1 MNTTL
6 IIMAAGIGSRYGKGI
21 KQLAKIG
28 PHDEIIMDYSIYDAL
43 EAGFNKVV
51 FIIRKDIEK
60 EFKEVIGNRIEKHI
74 QVEYVF
80 QEINNIPEG
89 CTVPEGR
96 IKPWGTG
103 QAILSCKGIVNEPF
117 VIINADDYYGKVAFK
132 KLHDF
137 LIEDSHRN
145 SEFTMAMAGFI
156 LKNTL
161 SDNGTVTRGICVED
175 EEGYLHRVI
184 ETKGITS
191 RKYMDKEIS
200 NHKFDLIKDVNFTN
214 SYFAYVPTTELAPL
228 PLYRRLK
235 LDPYEMATTIISLI
249 IEASDFPLKLTL
261 EFEKDSVRYKRYV
274 HLFDALNDIQD
285 QLECYMALEGI
296 TMTRLAKEIGFPKY
310 AYNNIFA
317 RIIKFNDFKQLTDMV
332 GAKIKI
338 TFTPQIIKTYSSCKL
353 MFEKMLS
360 NIDDMVFKND
370 QCKESIK
377 YQLFCSI
384 IREAPELAIV
394 ESLIELE
401 QLRRSSNLALFNQ
414 KDVDIFEESKKK
426 EADSK

>member
-1 MNTTL
+1 MFDYDVSTL
-6 IIMAAGIGSRYGKGI
+6 KDFTFS
-21 KQLAKIG
+21 
-28 PHDEIIMDYSIYDAL
+28 SIYDVFAL
-43 EAGFNKVV
+43 IAQNYPV
-51 FIIRKDIEK
+51 RSRYDIESFEYKSDYLAEGKSYKIVPKSFFEKYQK
-60 EFKEVIGNRIEKHI
+60 EYEDEKGKFFK
-74 QVEYVF
+74 
-80 QEINNIPEG
+80 
-89 CTVPEGR
+89 
-96 IKPWGTG
+96 
-103 QAILSCKGIVNEPF
+103 
-117 VIINADDYYGKVAFK
+117 DYYGTQGASAVYSPCDILTIKYN
-132 KLHDF
+132 KL
-137 LIEDSHRN
+137 LNNRKEI
-145 SEFTMAMAGFI
+145 
-156 LKNTL
+156 
-161 SDNGTVTRGICVED
+161 
-175 EEGYLHRVI
+175 I

-296 TMTRLAKEIGFPKY
+296 TMTRLAKEIGFTKY
-310 AYNNIFA
+310 AYNNIFS

>member
-1 MNTTL
+1 MFDYDVSTL
-6 IIMAAGIGSRYGKGI
+6 KDFTFS
-21 KQLAKIG
+21 
-28 PHDEIIMDYSIYDAL
+28 SIYDVFAL
-43 EAGFNKVV
+43 IAQNYPV
-51 FIIRKDIEK
+51 RSRYDIESFEYKSDYLAEGKSYKIVPKSFFEKYQK
-60 EFKEVIGNRIEKHI
+60 EYEDEKEKFFK
-74 QVEYVF
+74 
-80 QEINNIPEG
+80 
-89 CTVPEGR
+89 
-96 IKPWGTG
+96 
-103 QAILSCKGIVNEPF
+103 
-117 VIINADDYYGKVAFK
+117 DYYGTQGASAIYSPCDILTIKYN
-132 KLHDF
+132 KL
-137 LIEDSHRN
+137 LNNRKEI
-145 SEFTMAMAGFI
+145 
-156 LKNTL
+156 
-161 SDNGTVTRGICVED
+161 
-175 EEGYLHRVI
+175 I

-296 TMTRLAKEIGFPKY
+296 TMTRLAKQIGFPKY
-310 AYNNIFA
+310 AYNNIFS

-353 MFEKMLS
+353 MFKKMLS

-370 QCKESIK
+370 QCQESIK

>member
-1 MNTTL
+1 M
-6 IIMAAGIGSRYGKGI
+6 
-21 KQLAKIG
+21 
-28 PHDEIIMDYSIYDAL
+28 
-43 EAGFNKVV
+43 
-51 FIIRKDIEK
+51 
-60 EFKEVIGNRIEKHI
+60 
-74 QVEYVF
+74 
-80 QEINNIPEG
+80 
-89 CTVPEGR
+89 
-96 IKPWGTG
+96 
-103 QAILSCKGIVNEPF
+103 
-117 VIINADDYYGKVAFK
+117 
-132 KLHDF
+132 
-137 LIEDSHRN
+137 
-145 SEFTMAMAGFI
+145 
-156 LKNTL
+156 
-161 SDNGTVTRGICVED
+161 
-175 EEGYLHRVI
+175 
-184 ETKGITS
+184 
-191 RKYMDKEIS
+191 
-200 NHKFDLIKDVNFTN
+200 
-214 SYFAYVPTTELAPL
+214 
-228 PLYRRLK
+228 
-235 LDPYEMATTIISLI
+235 
-249 IEASDFPLKLTL
+249 
-261 EFEKDSVRYKRYV
+261 
-274 HLFDALNDIQD
+274 FDALNDIQD

-296 TMTRLAKEIGFPKY
+296 TMTRLAKQIGFPKY
-310 AYNNIFA
+310 AYNNIFS

>member
-1 MNTTL
+1 MSQWVVFEESRKHMRVFKMQHYCEIPTPKGTL
-6 IIMAAGIGSRYGKGI
+6 RGFFHKPNQDKHPVCLIFHGFTGQKTGTKFSYVQLSRMLEAKGI
-21 KQLAKIG
+21 ASFRFDFLGSGESDGNFVDMTFQDELSCARVILEECLKMENCTEIYVLGHSMGGAIASELAKLYPDVIKKMVLWA
-28 PHDEIIMDYSIYDAL
+28 PAFNLPDAL
-43 EAGFNKVV
+43 HYLTG
-51 FIIRKDIEK
+51 
-60 EFKEVIGNRIEKHI
+60 
-74 QVEYVF
+74 QVERAKTYDHGGYEISDDFVEDILKRDF
-80 QEINNIPEG
+80 YQELDTYQNDLLVIHG
-89 CTVPEGR
+89 TKDTTVP
-96 IKPWGTG
+96 
-103 QAILSCKGIVNEPF
+103 
-117 VIINADDYYGKVAFK
+117 Y
-132 KLHDF
+132 
-137 LIEDSHRN
+137 
-145 SEFTMAMAGFI
+145 
-156 LKNTL
+156 
-161 SDNGTVTRGICVED
+161 
-175 EEGYLHRVI
+175 
-184 ETKGITS
+184 
-191 RKYMDKEIS
+191 EIS
-200 NHKFDLIKDVNFTN
+200 NKYMKLFHKGTRFISIEDGNHNFDKLSDIKQV
-214 SYFAYVPTTELAPL
+214 
-228 PLYRRLK
+228 
-235 LDPYEMATTIISLI
+235 
-249 IEASDFPLKLTL
+249 LKLTL

-296 TMTRLAKEIGFPKY
+296 TMTRLAKQIGFPKY
-310 AYNNIFA
+310 AYNNIFS

>member
-1 MNTTL
+1 M
-6 IIMAAGIGSRYGKGI
+6 
-21 KQLAKIG
+21 
-28 PHDEIIMDYSIYDAL
+28 
-43 EAGFNKVV
+43 
-51 FIIRKDIEK
+51 
-60 EFKEVIGNRIEKHI
+60 
-74 QVEYVF
+74 
-80 QEINNIPEG
+80 
-89 CTVPEGR
+89 
-96 IKPWGTG
+96 
-103 QAILSCKGIVNEPF
+103 
-117 VIINADDYYGKVAFK
+117 
-132 KLHDF
+132 
-137 LIEDSHRN
+137 
-145 SEFTMAMAGFI
+145 
-156 LKNTL
+156 
-161 SDNGTVTRGICVED
+161 
-175 EEGYLHRVI
+175 
-184 ETKGITS
+184 
-191 RKYMDKEIS
+191 
-200 NHKFDLIKDVNFTN
+200 NFTN

-296 TMTRLAKEIGFPKY
+296 TMTRLAKQIGFPKY
-310 AYNNIFA
+310 AYNNIFS